1 MKIQLKI
8 KSEIDKNQ
16 TIVHNVKFRI
26 HFQQFL

>member
-16 TIVHNVKFRI
+16 IIVYNVKFRI